1 MLKSYGNVRF
11 YRDLYIEEDLLK
23 EKSIIKIEVQG
34 KKNPILIQEEKEPIF
49 DFDETKDE
57 EIVVLNESS
66 HKAPDSEFT
75 SPDSDI
81 EETMQV

>member
-1 MLKSYGNVRF
+1 MGMWDSIEIYTLKKTSWKKNPSSKSRF
-11 YRDLYIEEDLLK
+11 K
-23 EKSIIKIEVQG
+23 E